1 MGVAQRSMPMD
12 PSSLYG
18 QGIIQQK
25 PGLGGAGLNQAVS
38 SLPLKGW
45 PLTGIDQ
52 LRPNLGAQMQ
62 KPFLSTQSQFQLMS
76 PQQQQQLLAQAQ
88 VQGSL
93 SNSTH
98 YGDMDPRRFT
108 TLTRGGMNGKD
119 GQPGGTDGC
128 ISSPM
133 QSSSP
138 KVRPDQEYLMKVRL
152 FWKCI
157 SLAWSLILRSYF
169 ICL

>member
-1 MGVAQRSMPMD
+1 M
-12 PSSLYG
+12 LC
-18 QGIIQQK
+18 
-25 PGLGGAGLNQAVS
+25 LFLNLITILQ
-38 SLPLKGW
+38 
-45 PLTGIDQ
+45 GIDQ
-52 LRPNLGAQMQ
+52 LRPNIGAQMQ

-88 VQGSL
+88 VQGNL
-93 SNSTH
+93 NNSTN

-119 GQPGGTDGC
+119 GQPAGTDGC

-138 KVRPDQEYLMKVRL
+138 KIRADQEYLMKVCL
-152 FWKCI
+152 FWKF
-157 SLAWSLILRSYF
+157 LFLTWSLVLRGYF
-169 ICL
+169 I